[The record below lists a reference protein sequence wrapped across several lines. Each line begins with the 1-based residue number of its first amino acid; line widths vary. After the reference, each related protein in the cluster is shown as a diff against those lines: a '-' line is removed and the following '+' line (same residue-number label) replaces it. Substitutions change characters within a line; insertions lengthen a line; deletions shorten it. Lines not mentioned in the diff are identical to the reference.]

1 MKSILLSILSTL
13 VFLVSFQN
21 TLILADYYLNRNF
34 YEKHCINTANPELEC
49 HGKCEVKKVNENS
62 SAPVQVI
69 KKHFEFHIFP
79 LPAVEFPLKNAVV
92 YRNSEDLVLHKTTDT
107 LKGYHRILPHPPQIE
122 K

>member
-69 KKHFEFHIFP
+69 RKHFEFHIFP
-79 LPAVEFPLKNAVV
+79 LPAVEFPLMNTVV
-92 YRNSEDLVLHKTTDT
+92 SFNSQDLILHQTAETRT
-107 LKGYHRILPHPPQIE
+107 GHLSILPHPPQL
-122 K
+122 